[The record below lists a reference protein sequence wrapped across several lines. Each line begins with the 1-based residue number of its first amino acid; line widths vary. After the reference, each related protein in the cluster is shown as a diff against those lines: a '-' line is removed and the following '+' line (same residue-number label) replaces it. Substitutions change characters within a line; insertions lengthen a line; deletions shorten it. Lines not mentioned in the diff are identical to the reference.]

1 MMYEIEHRT
10 WVDEYCFRNEYELQ
24 FGVKRDEIVVFQ
36 YYNKKHDKEGK
47 KISKCYLEAL
57 ELARSRSR
65 DGRYKNY
72 EFLIYKE

>member
-1 MMYEIEHRT
+1 MMYEIEHRI
-10 WVDEYCFRNEYELQ
+10 WIDKYCFSNEYALQ
-24 FGVKRDEIVVFQ
+24 FGDKRDEIVVFQ
-36 YYNKKHDKEGK
+36 YYNKKHDKEGN

>member
-24 FGVKRDEIVVFQ
+24 FGDKRDEIVVFQ

-47 KISKCYLEAL
+47 AISKTYRKAL
-57 ELARSRSR
+57 ELARDRAR

-72 EFLIYKE
+72 EFLIFKL